1 MAAAPEAML
10 EFASQDSAALAAV
23 VIVPFG
29 HAQQSE
35 AIAKRLRQLPV
46 QRLLFAAADNL
57 GPR

>member
-1 MAAAPEAML
+1 MML

-35 AIAKRLRQLPV
+35 AIAKRLRQLTV